1 MTGPLGR
8 PAGPGPLGSPGRP
21 VTCPCG
27 SGASYDACC
36 GPLLAGAR
44 LAATP
49 LELMRSRYTAFAV
62 GGREGLD
69 HLFRTWHPRTRPP
82 RLVEDG
88 LDTDRT
94 WTRLEV
100 LGQGADWVEFDAH
113 YARLDGTAGVQ
124 HEHSLFAQRAG
135 RWVYVEAAPDTP

>member
-1 MTGPLGR
+1 MSGPLGSLGR
-8 PAGPGPLGSPGRP
+8 PAW
-21 VTCPCG
+21 CPCG
-27 SGASYDACC
+27 SGASYDGCC
-36 GPLLAGAR
+36 GPLVSGSR
-44 LAATP
+44 LAETP

-100 LGQGADWVEFDAH
+100 LGQGEDWVEFDAH
-113 YARLDGTAGVQ
+113 YTGGTGGTAGVQ
-124 HEHSLFAQRAG
+124 HEHSLFEQRGG
-135 RWVYVEAAPDTP
+135 RWVYVQAAPGRD